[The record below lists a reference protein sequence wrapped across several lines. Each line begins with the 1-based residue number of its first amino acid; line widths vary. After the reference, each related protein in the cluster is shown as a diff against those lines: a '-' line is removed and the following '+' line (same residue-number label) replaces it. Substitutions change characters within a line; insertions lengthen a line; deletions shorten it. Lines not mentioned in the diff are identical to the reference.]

1 MGEAAVRRRKGGE
14 AMLVTIERIERRK
27 GSKGPYHLVHLAGG
41 SKLYCWDAQLAQ
53 GLGPGLYEVEVKQ
66 GEFPR
71 LLSAR
76 PVASHDGAK
85 EAPQE
90 ATVQERLE
98 ALRVVLTLAQWT
110 RLESVDQVL
119 AAAEK
124 VLGWLKGGRG

>member
-1 MGEAAVRRRKGGE
+1 
-14 AMLVTIERIERRK
+14 MLVTIERIERRK

-41 SKLYCWDAQLAQ
+41 SKLYCRDAQLAQ
-53 GLGPGLYEVEVKQ
+53 GLGPGVYEVEVKQ

-76 PVASHDGAK
+76 PVASHDGAQ
-85 EAPQE
+85 EPQE
-90 ATVQERLE
+90 ATWQERLE

-119 AAAEK
+119 AAAER